1 MMMIGTNFTTYEQSV
16 ALMELGLDEEYFG
29 VYGKVGKQL
38 YKVNGN
44 KFDTVDNIHFI
55 KAPLKSQVFKFF
67 REKGYDVTIQHNKKY
82 VAIVYSSVKNF
93 SIDEYDTY
101 EEAELACIDKLIEI
115 VKNNS

>member
-1 MMMIGTNFTTYEQSV
+1 MENEFVTYEQSV
-16 ALMELGLDEEYFG
+16 ALMELGMDTPYFG
-29 VYGKVGKQL
+29 IYGKEGKQL
-38 YKVNGN
+38 YKVNGD

-101 EEAELACIDKLIEI
+101 EEAENGAIDKLIEI
-115 VKNNS
+115 VKQQDNE